1 MDDQPD
7 KPLLPLRIAGVPEP
21 YNLPWRL
28 GIERR
33 AFLRAGVD
41 LRWTDV
47 GEGTGRMCRM
57 LASGETDLAVL
68 VTEGAVRDIAN
79 GGDERI
85 IGTWVESPL
94 TWGVHVPGSSSVHS
108 VDDLGHA
115 PYLVSRMN
123 SGSHVMGTLHAQ
135 RQGRATTAADFEVV
149 NDLNGALASMADG
162 RPCAFLW
169 DTFITAKHVTSGAMR
184 AVDEY
189 RPDWPAFVVVA
200 RPEVVEQNPKAI
212 ATVMKIARDQAS
224 GFAIGKNAA
233 QVVADRYGAD
243 PLHAA
248 VWLQHTKWSR
258 DGVLPESA
266 AATVAKALHGVALVP
281 GTVEEAIARVLAS
294 VAYPV
299 APKRASR

>member
-1 MDDQPD
+1 MNDTPD
-7 KPLLPLRIAGVPEP
+7 KPLLPLRITGVPEP

-41 LRWTDV
+41 LQWTDV

-57 LASGETDLAVL
+57 LAAGETDLAVL

-79 GGDERI
+79 GGEERI

-94 TWGVHVPGSSSVHS
+94 TWGVHVPGNSSVHS
-108 VDDLGHA
+108 VDDLGDA
-115 PYLVSRMN
+115 RYLVSRMN

-149 NDLNGALASMADG
+149 NDLNGALARMADG

-169 DTFITAKHVTSGAMR
+169 DTFVTAKHVASGAMR
-184 AVDEY
+184 VVDEY

-200 RPEVVEQNPKAI
+200 RSELVERHPKAI
-212 ATVMKIARDQAS
+212 ATAMKIVRDQAS
-224 GFAIGKNAA
+224 GFAVGKSAA
-233 QVVADRYGAD
+233 QVIAARYGAD
-243 PLHAA
+243 ALQAA
-248 VWLQHTKWSR
+248 AWLQRVSWSR
-258 DGVLPESA
+258 DGALSEEA
-266 AATVAKALHGVALVP
+266 IAKVVRALHGVALVP
-281 GTVEEAIARVLAS
+281 GTAEEAVARVMAS

>member
-1 MDDQPD
+1 
-7 KPLLPLRIAGVPEP
+7 
-21 YNLPWRL
+21 
-28 GIERR
+28 
-33 AFLRAGVD
+33 
-41 LRWTDV
+41 
-47 GEGTGRMCRM
+47 MCRM

>member
-1 MDDQPD
+1 MND

-41 LRWTDV
+41 LQWTDV

-57 LASGETDLAVL
+57 LAAGETDLAVL

-79 GGDERI
+79 GGEERI

-94 TWGVHVPGSSSVHS
+94 TWGVHVPGNSSVRS
-108 VDDLGHA
+108 VDDLLDA

-149 NDLNGALASMADG
+149 NDLNGALARMADG

-169 DTFITAKHVTSGAMR
+169 DTFVTAKHVISGAMR
-184 AVDEY
+184 VVDEY
-189 RPDWPAFVVVA
+189 RPNWPAFLVVA
-200 RPEVVEQNPKAI
+200 RPEVVEEHPKSI
-212 ATVMKIARDQAS
+212 ATVMKIARDQAT
-224 GFAIGKNAA
+224 GFAVGKSAA
-233 QVVADRYGAD
+233 QLLADRYGAD

-248 VWLQHTKWSR
+248 VWLQHTRWSR
-258 DGVLPESA
+258 DGLLTEDAV
-266 AATVAKALHGVALVP
+266 ATVANALHGVTLVP
-281 GTVEEAIARVLAS
+281 GTVDEAVARVMAG

>member
-1 MDDQPD
+1 MRI
-7 KPLLPLRIAGVPEP
+7 RIAGVPEP

-33 AFLRAGVD
+33 AFLRAGID
-41 LRWTDV
+41 LQWTDV

-79 GGDERI
+79 GGEERI

-94 TWGVHVPGSSSVHS
+94 TWGVHVPGNSSVRS
-108 VDDLGHA
+108 VDDLRDM

-135 RQGRATTAADFEVV
+135 RQGRATTSADFEVV
-149 NDLNGALASMADG
+149 NDLNGALARMADG
-162 RPCAFLW
+162 LPCAFLW
-169 DTFITAKHVTSGAMR
+169 DTFVTAKHVANGAMR
-184 AVDEY
+184 VVDEY

-200 RPEVVEQNPKAI
+200 RHEVVEQHPKAI

-224 GFAIGKNAA
+224 GFAVGKNAA
-233 QVVADRYGAD
+233 QLVADRYGAD
-243 PLHAA
+243 ALQAA
-248 VWLQHTKWSR
+248 AWLQRVSWSR
-258 DGVLPESA
+258 DGVLSEDA
-266 AATVAKALHGVALVP
+266 VAKVAKALHGVVLVP
-281 GTVEEAIARVLAS
+281 GSAEEAVARVMAS
-294 VAYPV
+294 AAYPV